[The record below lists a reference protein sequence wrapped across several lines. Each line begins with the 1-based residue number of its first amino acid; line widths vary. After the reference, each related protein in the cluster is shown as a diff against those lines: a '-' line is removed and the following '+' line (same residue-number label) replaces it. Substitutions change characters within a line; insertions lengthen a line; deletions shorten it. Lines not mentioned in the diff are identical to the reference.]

1 MKPSAFT
8 VLHNDVLEGRWRRS
22 NGAWARNTECALS
35 LRSLRGNSVA
45 SYLTLCD
52 WNTSS
57 TRLQRAVWWYLYLCL
72 CQRNI
77 GTERQNTVTVR
88 FSTETRRVCVSARDC
103 FLTRLWP
110 YIYIYICV
118 CFLQWRWFQSA
129 FHSQSPKNYAR
140 LFGSVMASDA
150 FHYLF
155 TKVKCS
161 QHVICSKWPCSKAL
175 LLALMEA
182 RRH

>member
-22 NGAWARNTECALS
+22 NGAWAQNTELPLSLS
-35 LRSLRGNSVA
+35 LRSLGGKSAA

-72 CQRNI
+72 CQRNM
-77 GTERQNTVTVR
+77 GTERENTVTVWA
-88 FSTETRRVCVSARDC
+88 SRRVCVRISACDYTLCIFAR
-103 FLTRLWP
+103 
-110 YIYIYICV
+110 V
-118 CFLQWRWFQSA
+118 CFLQWRWFHTVCLSVA
-129 FHSQSPKNYAR
+129 FAEPPATEPFKAVWISNGLRCVSLSLHKSQVFSTCYLPKVA
-140 LFGSVMASDA
+140 LFQGSIVS
-150 FHYLF
+150 
-155 TKVKCS
+155 
-161 QHVICSKWPCSKAL
+161 
-175 LLALMEA
+175 LMEA

>member
-88 FSTETRRVCVSARDC
+88 FGTETRRVCVSARDC

-110 YIYIYICV
+110 YIYIYMCAFSAMEMIPV
-118 CFLQWRWFQSA
+118 CL
-129 FHSQSPKNYAR
+129 SQSIAKELCKAVWISNGLRCFSLSLHKSQVFSTCYLLKVA
-140 LFGSVMASDA
+140 LFQGSIVS
-150 FHYLF
+150 
-155 TKVKCS
+155 
-161 QHVICSKWPCSKAL
+161 PNGG
-175 LLALMEA
+175 
-182 RRH
+182 

>member
-8 VLHNDVLEGRWRRS
+8 VLHNDVLEGWWRRS
-22 NGAWARNTECALS
+22 NGARALYTESSLS
-35 LRSLRGNSVA
+35 PRSLEGISAA

-57 TRLQRAVWWYLYLCL
+57 TRLQREVWWYLYLCL
-72 CQRNI
+72 CQRKM
-77 GTERQNTVTVR
+77 GTERENTVTIWAW
-88 FSTETRRVCVSARDC
+88 RRA
-103 FLTRLWP
+103 
-110 YIYIYICV
+110 
-118 CFLQWRWFQSA
+118 SA
-129 FHSQSPKNYAR
+129 FLLVIASCASPPCTSVFSPAMEKIPPHAYPRLSQRQPPHNYSR

-161 QHVICSKWPCSKAL
+161 QHVICPKWPCSMAL
-175 LLALMEA
+175 LLA
-182 RRH
+182 